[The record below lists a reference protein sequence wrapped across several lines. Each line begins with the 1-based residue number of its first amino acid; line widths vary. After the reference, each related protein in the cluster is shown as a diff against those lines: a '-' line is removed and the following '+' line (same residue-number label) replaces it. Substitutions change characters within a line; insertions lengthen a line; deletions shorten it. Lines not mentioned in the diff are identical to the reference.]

1 MLTDLIAAIT
11 QADTLII
18 HRHINPDPDAFG
30 SQMGLKALLQH
41 QFPQKQVFAVGESQP
56 NLNWIGTPDI
66 IADTTYQDALVIVI
80 DTANTARIADSRYT
94 TGNQLMKIDH
104 HPDREPFGDLS
115 YVDTD
120 ASSSSEIVFDLAQ
133 AAGWALSPEVARC
146 LYAGILGDTGRFM
159 FDLTTPKTLR
169 VAADL
174 MAQGIDAPAIARA
187 EDQLTPNIAN
197 LIGYALQHTEVTS
210 AGAGSFILS
219 TEIREKFDVPL
230 GLEQLAV
237 NYVGKLTTIDAWIM
251 FTERPDGQYRCELR
265 SKHQPINQI
274 AVAFGGGGH
283 PLASGA
289 VAKDLATCQQ
299 MITTLDDLLKENV
312 K

>member
-11 QADTLII
+11 QADSIII

-30 SQMGLKALLQH
+30 SQMGLKALIQH

-56 NLNWIGTPDI
+56 NLNWIGVPDV
-66 IADTTYQDALVIVI
+66 IADVQYAGALVIVI

-94 TGNQLMKIDH
+94 TGRQLMKVDH

-115 YVDTD
+115 YVDTN
-120 ASSSSEIVFDLAQ
+120 ASSSSEIVYDLAK
-133 AAGWALSPEVARC
+133 AAKWSLTSEVARC

-174 MAQGIDAPAIARA
+174 MATGIDAPAIARA
-187 EDQLTPNIAN
+187 EDQLTPNMAK
-197 LIGYALQHTEVTS
+197 LIGYALQHTEVTE

-219 TEIREKFDVPL
+219 TAQREQFEVPL

-237 NYVGKLTTIDAWIM
+237 NYVGKLTTIDAWVM
-251 FTERPDGQYRCELR
+251 FTEREDGKYRCELR
-265 SKHQPINQI
+265 SKHFPINQI

-289 VAKDLATCQQ
+289 VAKDLDTCQRMVQ
-299 MITTLDDLLKENV
+299 TLDQLLKEQR
-312 K
+312 

>member
-11 QADTLII
+11 QADVIII
-18 HRHINPDPDAFG
+18 HRHLNPDPDAFG
-30 SQMGLKALLQH
+30 SQMGLKALIQH
-41 QFPQKQVFAVGESQP
+41 QFPQKKVFAVGESQP
-56 NLNWIGTPDI
+56 NLNWIGTPDVI
-66 IADTTYQDALVIVI
+66 SDAEYAQALVIVI
-80 DTANTARIADSRYT
+80 DTANLARIADSRYVGGCT
-94 TGNQLMKIDH
+94 LMKIDH

-120 ASSSSEIVFDLAQ
+120 ASSSSEIVVDLAS
-133 AAGWALSPEVARC
+133 AAHWPLTAESARC

-187 EDQLTPNIAN
+187 EDQLTPNMAK
-197 LIGYALQHTEVTS
+197 LIGYALQHTTVTD

-219 TEIREKFDVPL
+219 TATREKFNVPL

-251 FTERPDGQYRCELR
+251 FTERADGQYRCELR

-283 PLASGA
+283 PLAAGA
-289 VAKDLATCQQ
+289 VAKNLATCQQ
-299 MITTLDDLLKENV
+299 MIDTLDALLKEHA

>member
-1 MLTDLIAAIT
+1 MLTDLITAIA
-11 QADTLII
+11 QADPIII

-30 SQMGLKALLQH
+30 SQMGLKALIHH
-41 QFPQKQVFAVGESQP
+41 QFPQKQVFAVGESEP
-56 NLNWIGTPDI
+56 NLNWIGRPDV
-66 IADTTYQDALVIVI
+66 IADSTYRQALVIVI
-80 DTANTARIADSRYT
+80 DTANTARIADDRYT
-94 TGNQLMKIDH
+94 SGTALMKIDH
-104 HPDREPFGDLS
+104 HPDREPFGDIS
-115 YVDTD
+115 YVDTN
-120 ASSSSEIVFDLAQ
+120 ASSSSEIVADLAQ
-133 AAGWALSPEVARC
+133 AAHWALTPAVARC

-187 EDQLTPNIAN
+187 EDQLTPNLAQ
-197 LIGYALQHTEVTS
+197 LIGYALQHTQVTD

-219 TEIREKFDVPL
+219 TDQRERFGVPL
-230 GLEQLAV
+230 GMEQIAV

-251 FTERPDGQYRCELR
+251 FTQRLDGQYRCELR
-265 SKHQPINQI
+265 SKHHPINQL

-289 VAKDLATCQQ
+289 VAKDLATCQA
-299 MITTLDDLLKENV
+299 MIKALNDLLKEQP

>member
-1 MLTDLIAAIT
+1 MLTDLITAIT
-11 QADTLII
+11 AANPIII

-41 QFPQKQVFAVGESQP
+41 QFPDKTILAVGESQP
-56 NLNWIGTPDI
+56 SLNWIGEPDVV
-66 IADTTYQDALVIVI
+66 ADAAYAQALVIVI
-80 DTANTARIADSRYT
+80 DTANLARIADARYA
-94 TGNQLMKIDH
+94 TGATLMKIDH

-120 ASSSSEIVFDLAQ
+120 ASSSSEIVADLAQ
-133 AAGWALSPEVARC
+133 VAHWDLTPEVARC
-146 LYAGILGDTGRFM
+146 LYAGIIGDTGRFM
-159 FDLTTPKTLR
+159 FDLTTPKTMR

-174 MAQGIDAPAIARA
+174 MAQGIDTPAIARQ
-187 EDQLTPNIAN
+187 EDQLTPELAK
-197 LIGYALQHTEVTS
+197 LIGYALSHAEVS
-210 AGAGSFILS
+210 KHGAGSLVV
-219 TEIREKFDVPL
+219 TTKLREACHIPL
-230 GLEQLAV
+230 GQEQLAV
-237 NYVGKLTTIDAWIM
+237 NYIGKLTTIDAWVM

-265 SKHQPINQI
+265 SKHQPINKI

-289 VAKDLATCQQ
+289 IAKDLATCTQ
-299 MITTLDDLLKENV
+299 MIQAIDDLLKENV